1 MKRHKSP
8 KSRDSNEI
16 LESVAGEPIACAL
29 CRRTVSRVSMHH
41 LVPKSEGGSLKVPL
55 CSPCHKTLH
64 SFFTNRTLA
73 NEFYSIE
80 SLKQEPDIQRYL
92 DWIRKQPDRL
102 IRVRTSSR
110 RR

>member
-1 MKRHKSP
+1 MKRHPSP
-8 KSRDSNEI
+8 GSSRATPGNEP
-16 LESVAGEPIACAL
+16 LACAL
-29 CRRTVSRVSMHH
+29 CGRSVGRVSMHH

-73 NEFYSIE
+73 KELYSIDV
-80 SLKQEPDIQRYL
+80 LRQEPEIQRYL
-92 DWIRKQPDRL
+92 EWVRKQPDRV

>member
-1 MKRHKSP
+1 MSK
-8 KSRDSNEI
+8 EA
-16 LESVAGEPIACAL
+16 ESLACAL
-29 CRRTVSRVSMHH
+29 CGRTVGRVSMHH

-55 CSPCHKTLH
+55 CSACHKTLH

-73 NEFYSIE
+73 HELYTLDT
-80 SLKQEPDIQRYL
+80 LKQEPEIQRYL
-92 DWIRKQPDRL
+92 EWVRKQPDRL